1 MKLFLFILLS
11 LIFINGTK
19 SELNTTT
26 LSISIYNND
35 FELFE
40 NIIEREKRESN
51 KEENDNNSKDPINEN
66 KQNDNNSKKE
76 IQPKTKEDII
86 QNDNKNDDTN
96 NSKSPVNQDKNNNN
110 NGKSE
115 LTNSKNKKP
124 TKNNLKRILK
134 RLKKLKKK
142 ILNRKNTNNNE
153 RPQIQDINERP
164 KIKDINKRPKI
175 EAFKVNGQTFL
186 RCKRGTRGTPGSS
199 CDKSLDD
206 DGFTVVKYNN
216 PKQKHNIQFKLTKSF
231 ENQFNGNSQTK
242 TQIIDRVNL
251 IRKEPNFEKL
261 ADQEVR
267 GGDFGIHKM
276 EKGSKLEG
284 YFTADFKK
292 GESARILMRYNDD
305 TIEVYGLVDTHNTD
319 KSGKKLPEKN
329 VITEKELKNIGKS
342 DSVYYNNVANS
353 NKYLKVKNDK
363 NQHVY
368 VKLYEKPIQKISKY

>member
-19 SELNTTT
+19 SELNTTI

-40 NIIEREKRESN
+40 NIIEREKRESNSLIESN

-76 IQPKTKEDII
+76 IQAKTKEDII
-86 QNDNKNDDTN
+86 QNDNKNDDT
-96 NSKSPVNQDKNNNN
+96 
-110 NGKSE
+110 
-115 LTNSKNKKP
+115 
-124 TKNNLKRILK
+124 
-134 RLKKLKKK
+134 
-142 ILNRKNTNNNE
+142 
-153 RPQIQDINERP
+153 
-164 KIKDINKRPKI
+164 
-175 EAFKVNGQTFL
+175 
-186 RCKRGTRGTPGSS
+186 
-199 CDKSLDD
+199 
-206 DGFTVVKYNN
+206 
-216 PKQKHNIQFKLTKSF
+216 
-231 ENQFNGNSQTK
+231 K

-251 IRKEPNFEKL
+251 IRKLPNFEKL

-267 GGDFGIHKM
+267 GDFGIHKM
-276 EKGSKLEG
+276 EKGSNLEG

-329 VITEKELKNIGKS
+329 VFTEKELKNIRKS
-342 DSVYYNNVANS
+342 DPVFYNNVANS
-353 NKYLKVKNDK
+353 NKYLKVKSDK
-363 NQHVY
+363 NQHVF
-368 VKLYEKPIQKISKY
+368 VKLYEKPFQKISKY